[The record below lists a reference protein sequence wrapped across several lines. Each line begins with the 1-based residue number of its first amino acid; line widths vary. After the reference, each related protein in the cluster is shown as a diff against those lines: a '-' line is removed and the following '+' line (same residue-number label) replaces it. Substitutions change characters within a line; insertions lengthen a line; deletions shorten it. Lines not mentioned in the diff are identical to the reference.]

1 MVDDNDIY
9 RSAKL
14 LIDRDGEEA
23 PSKAAR
29 RADEL
34 AVAGDI
40 SGAAVWKR
48 IKSAAE
54 EMLRVQAGDGQESLS
69 ARKRH
74 GMRYAWVWWV
84 IAAAVL
90 LLWMFAT

>member
-1 MVDDNDIY
+1 MVDDEDIY

-54 EMLRVQAGDGQESLS
+54 EMLRGPGGRRTRIIVGSKE
-69 ARKRH
+69 
-74 GMRYAWVWWV
+74 AWDEVCMV

-90 LLWMFAT
+90 LLWIFAT